1 VGSVQPTS
9 PLDAPRLLDT
19 WPSFLEKLCPSCG
32 PSREFMATSSLVERM
47 HLVYES
53 SSAAGKGVMSKCH
66 TPVPY
71 NVPLDGAG
79 DHFEHSLTFDA
90 EFECGNLLRAVQ
102 RSDASYDLFLRSDL
116 HTEGNTQ
123 WFYFAISNTHN
134 SAMVKLSEQGAQVP
148 SVRVQFNIV
157 NLTKPDSLFNSGM
170 RPVVYSC
177 MDAGTRGIGWLRSG
191 SDISYYSNTHLRN
204 NTCGEGNTQY
214 YTLSFTVEFQHAKDT
229 VLIAYSYPYSVSDY
243 KAHMKEILNRP
254 SAYDI
259 IRSSR
264 LCTSV
269 GGENCDLLVITNFKV
284 CTYPIAPN
292 PSLSVPYSSPL
303 SLSYPSHPPHPCPSL
318 MLPDLLSSMP
328 IHPISQDKLD
338 KDRIGPVS
346 VSAMEAEAA
355 SWGPLPTKKSGPKGS
370 HPKLKPALFFSG
382 RVHPGET
389 PASWMMKG
397 MLEFLTG
404 DSPQAVLLRQIYV
417 IYIVPILNPDGVS
430 YGNNRCSL
438 AGEQ

>member
-1 VGSVQPTS
+1 
-9 PLDAPRLLDT
+9 
-19 WPSFLEKLCPSCG
+19 
-32 PSREFMATSSLVERM
+32 
-47 HLVYES
+47 
-53 SSAAGKGVMSKCH
+53 
-66 TPVPY
+66 
-71 NVPLDGAG
+71 
-79 DHFEHSLTFDA
+79 
-90 EFECGNLLRAVQ
+90 
-102 RSDASYDLFLRSDL
+102 
-116 HTEGNTQ
+116 
-123 WFYFAISNTHN
+123 
-134 SAMVKLSEQGAQVP
+134 
-148 SVRVQFNIV
+148 
-157 NLTKPDSLFNSGM
+157 
-170 RPVVYSC
+170 
-177 MDAGTRGIGWLRSG
+177 
-191 SDISYYSNTHLRN
+191 
-204 NTCGEGNTQY
+204 
-214 YTLSFTVEFQHAKDT
+214 
-229 VLIAYSYPYSVSDY
+229 
-243 KAHMKEILNRP
+243 
-254 SAYDI
+254 
-259 IRSSR
+259 
-264 LCTSV
+264 
-269 GGENCDLLVITNFKV
+269 
-284 CTYPIAPN
+284 
-292 PSLSVPYSSPL
+292 
-303 SLSYPSHPPHPCPSL
+303 